1 MGINLKNVFNEN
13 EDELVVNRSR
23 NAIKTLIIMSAV
35 VAVVI
40 VIAVIVKYSGDKDA
54 VRRNKIIQDIKV
66 LESAVENKSNEY
78 RINSTSTE
86 LVGLS
91 LEDSPYSI
99 TTNGIT
105 EEYRYGYYYVTPEML
120 GNLTNALN
128 LPNEYYIVNY
138 DTYDVINCNGVV
150 YQKSKYYSMEDI
162 LLIEKG
168 MKPSPKQIIRTAAD
182 LEKIRSNPSGYFRLS
197 GNIDMSQYAYG
208 EGWNPIANF
217 SGTLDGRGYTISNL
231 MIARPSTKNVGL
243 FGELLSTAKI
253 TNLTFENVSIGG
265 GEYVGTLAGV
275 GAGSISHVS
284 VRGGTVIGQ
293 TNYTGGLVGS
303 QNNGTISNCK
313 VSVDRINGS
322 SSVGGVV
329 GILYSGTLT
338 RCSARATISGND
350 SIGGV
355 VGTVSVSSAT
365 YVQEVAGD
373 TTLNGMKDI
382 GGIVGKI
389 QILTNNKLDFANSY
403 AKGAI
408 NGTVTNAGGLI
419 GSISSI
425 QDANISFKALYTT
438 LDILVKGTTTGGSIG
453 YTDIAVTSTVSLADC
468 FWEKDLA
475 PGENLKDIGDRAS
488 GTFVLSFDSESYSDM
503 RIRSTFANWNFDIWG
518 INEREDTPYLKWQI

>member
-1 MGINLKNVFNEN
+1 
-13 EDELVVNRSR
+13 
-23 NAIKTLIIMSAV
+23 
-35 VAVVI
+35 
-40 VIAVIVKYSGDKDA
+40 
-54 VRRNKIIQDIKV
+54 
-66 LESAVENKSNEY
+66 
-78 RINSTSTE
+78 
-86 LVGLS
+86 
-91 LEDSPYSI
+91 
-99 TTNGIT
+99 
-105 EEYRYGYYYVTPEML
+105 
-120 GNLTNALN
+120 
-128 LPNEYYIVNY
+128 
-138 DTYDVINCNGVV
+138 
-150 YQKSKYYSMEDI
+150 
-162 LLIEKG
+162 
-168 MKPSPKQIIRTAAD
+168 
-182 LEKIRSNPSGYFRLS
+182 
-197 GNIDMSQYAYG
+197 MSQYAYG

-284 VRGGTVIGQ
+284 IKGGTVIGQ

-338 RCSARATISGND
+338 RCSAKATISGND

-365 YVQEVAGD
+365 YVQEVAGN

-488 GTFVLSFDSESYSDM
+488 GTFVLSFDSKSYSDM

-518 INEREDTPYLKWQI
+518 ITEREDTPYLKWQI